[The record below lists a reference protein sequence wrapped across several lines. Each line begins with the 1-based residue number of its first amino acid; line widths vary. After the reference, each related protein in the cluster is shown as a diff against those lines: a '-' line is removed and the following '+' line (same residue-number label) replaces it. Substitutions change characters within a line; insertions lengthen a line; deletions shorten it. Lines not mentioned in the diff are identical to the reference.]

1 MTNTINKKEKDLREL
16 FLLGFD
22 PVLERKGRTF
32 MFNEEYKIFT
42 ILEKDGTI
50 FYASPYLTAGKEN
63 STIAELT
70 EQVSWMETYPEQML
84 SRPVVNLT
92 LENLSLLSKEEEQE
106 IIDEE
111 ERNYPYEIDRQ
122 EDIWDNVPSG
132 MEPNWDDKKMM
143 ICDEF
148 DRIVEQS
155 INKEREAVLKQLPQ
169 EIQEILG
176 TKAPQYIK

>member
-32 MFNEEYKIFT
+32 MFNEECKIFA

-50 FYASPYLTAGKEN
+50 FYASPYLTTGKEN

-70 EQVSWMETYPEQML
+70 EQVSWMETYPEQMF
-84 SRPVVNLT
+84 SRPVIDLT
-92 LENLSLLSKEEEQE
+92 LENLPLLSKEEERE

-122 EDIWDNVPSG
+122 ENIWDDVPEG
-132 MEPNWDDKKMM
+132 MEPNFDVEKMM

-148 DRIVEQS
+148 DRIVGQS
-155 INKEREAVLKQLPQ
+155 INKGRKAVLKQLPQ
-169 EIQEILG
+169 GMQEIIG